1 MKYVSLN
8 TGAKMPVIGLGTFK
22 SGAGEVYQAIRWALK
37 LGYNHFDC
45 APIYGNQEEIGQAFY
60 DAFKED
66 NLKRE
71 QIFVTSKLW
80 NDSHNPQDVLL
91 ALEETL
97 KQLNLEYLDLWL
109 MHWPIAQKKGI
120 SIPQSAD
127 DMISL
132 SQIPLSI
139 TYKQMEEAQKQGLT
153 KAIGVSN
160 FGQKNLEKIIS
171 ECEIVPA
178 VNQIESHPYLVQTEL
193 IDFCKKNMIAVTA
206 YSPLGAGEHISQ
218 ESLLED
224 NTIVEIAQKLNITPA
239 QVLLSWQINRGVV
252 VIPKSVHE
260 TRLKE
265 NLQALNVA
273 LDSEDMQKIS
283 SLNKNHRYIDA
294 KVFAY
299 KDYTPDLIFA

>member
-1 MKYVSLN
+1 MKYISLN

-45 APIYGNQEEIGQAFY
+45 ASIYGNQEEIGQAFH

-71 QIFVTSKLW
+71 QIFITSKLW
-80 NDSHNPQDVLL
+80 NDSHNPQDVLP
-91 ALEETL
+91 ALEQTL
-97 KQLNLEYLDLWL
+97 KELQLEYLDLWL
-109 MHWPIAQKKGI
+109 MHWPVAQKKG
-120 SIPQSAD
+120 SAVPQNED
-127 DMISL
+127 DLISL
-132 SQIPLSI
+132 SELPLSV
-139 TYKQMEEAQKQGLT
+139 TYKQMENAQKQGLT

-160 FGQKNLEKIIS
+160 FGQKNLENIIS

-193 IDFCKKNMIAVTA
+193 IDFCKKNMITVTA
-206 YSPLGAGEHISQ
+206 YSPLGAGEHIGQ
-218 ESLLED
+218 ENLLED
-224 NTIVEIAQKLNITPA
+224 KTIVEIAQKLNITPA
-239 QVLLSWQINRGVV
+239 QVLLSWQINRDVV

-260 TRLKE
+260 ARLKE
-265 NLQALNVA
+265 NLTALNVA

-299 KDYTPDLIFA
+299 KDYTQDSIFA